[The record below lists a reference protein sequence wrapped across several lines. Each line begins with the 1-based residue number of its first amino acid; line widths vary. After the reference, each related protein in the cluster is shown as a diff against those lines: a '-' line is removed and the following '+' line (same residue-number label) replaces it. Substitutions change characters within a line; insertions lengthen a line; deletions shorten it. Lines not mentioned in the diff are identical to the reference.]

1 MCYGYGDPQDLHDLT
16 LSFRARRS
24 SNLQPNAIIGA
35 SCASLSKLDVP
46 GEARFSGRGVS
57 RCATCDGGFFRNQDV
72 VVVGGGDAAVHE
84 ALVLARTSRR
94 VTMIC
99 RGPLRA
105 KRDDADRLAAR
116 ENVECVW
123 DSEVSEIPGD
133 NGGIGRAHV

>member
-1 MCYGYGDPQDLHDLT
+1 MRSIIMWCLALVIVFFKQKTSYELRISDWSSDVCSSDLH
-16 LSFRARRS
+16 
-24 SNLQPNAIIGA
+24 
-35 SCASLSKLDVP
+35 
-46 GEARFSGRGVS
+46 
-57 RCATCDGGFFRNQDV
+57 V

-116 ENVECVW
+116 ENVEFVR
-123 DSEVSEIPGD
+123 SEERRVGKERVSTCRSWGSPD
-133 NGGIGRAHV
+133 H